1 MPGPGQLGTSWHC
14 RMPATQVLGT
24 GKGVSVAGPG
34 PTSLKPPWPRST
46 DHPQSAYQLSQG
58 PATTSPGAR
67 LSQELSVDPTDRLW
81 FSGIPEGH
89 RSKGG
94 GSRRHSSLH
103 LTPHPTLLT
112 SSTPPH
118 STHVLEGGAGSSL

>member
-1 MPGPGQLGTSWHC
+1 M
-14 RMPATQVLGT
+14 
-24 GKGVSVAGPG
+24 
-34 PTSLKPPWPRST
+34 
-46 DHPQSAYQLSQG
+46 
-58 PATTSPGAR
+58 
-67 LSQELSVDPTDRLW
+67 DPTDRLW

-118 STHVLEGGAGSSL
+118 STHVLEGGALEALSKSALAQDVGNAGLPVPTL